1 MAIMTIARN
10 ILLSCMAILL
20 LIPLCAAQQSATP
33 ALQGSV
39 VDGMGLPGESWTTAG
54 NLSPVEHGNGYV
66 QSYVEQDAAVL
77 ASRSGSLSLTPYVS
91 LGLVLDTKG
100 YAWNNKVEPQA
111 GIKLNKSLPHG
122 VVSMGTAYTYE
133 DRFNS
138 LQSSGMVL
146 YVQDWFGWQSVAE
159 KANRFPGSTWA
170 AFGNISP
177 VEHGNWIG
185 QVFVSQGIVARRF
198 GKTALVPYVQA
209 TFSRDTK
216 GFDWDNKAVYGSG
229 LKAIIPHGEVFTE
242 LGAGYLRENRFHS
255 GRSAGALTV
264 FMNFSFGWNLL
275 DRKVGR

>member
-1 MAIMTIARN
+1 MIMTIVRN
-10 ILLSCMAILL
+10 MLLSCTAALL
-20 LIPLCAAQQSATP
+20 LMPLCAAQQSATP

-39 VDGMGLPGESWTTAG
+39 VDGMGLPGESWTTVG

-100 YAWNNKVEPQA
+100 YDWNNKVEPQA

-122 VVSMGTAYTYE
+122 VVSAGTAYTYE

-185 QVFVSQGIVARRF
+185 QAYVSQGVVAKRF
-198 GKTALVPYVQA
+198 GRTALVPYLQA
-209 TFSRDTK
+209 TFSRDSK

-229 LKAIIPHGEVFTE
+229 LKFAFTRAPAYTE
-242 LGAGYLRENRFHS
+242 LGVGYLRENRFYS
-255 GRSAGALTV
+255 GQSAGTLSI
-264 FMNFSFGWNLL
+264 FINFWCGWNLL
-275 DRKVGR
+275 GRKAGM